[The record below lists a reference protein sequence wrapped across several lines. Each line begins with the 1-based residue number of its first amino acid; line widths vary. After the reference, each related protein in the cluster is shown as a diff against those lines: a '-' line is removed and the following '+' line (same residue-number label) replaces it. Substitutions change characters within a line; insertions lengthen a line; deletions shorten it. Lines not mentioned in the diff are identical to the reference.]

1 VRPLV
6 FAKVNLAIFF
16 NVFTDFL
23 PRISPIMSFLFNR
36 LSRLLFVS
44 ITTLPFIA
52 NATATGID
60 DFNQCINKMKVQA
73 SSGGFSDHIVNEVIP
88 TLSPLKRVIVLDQ
101 RQPEFSQSFA
111 DYLKLRLTKYHIQT
125 GRKKLNE
132 HKALFDELSIKYGIP
147 AQYLVAFWG
156 LETNFGRHKGK
167 MSVLNSLAT
176 LACDERRSKYFTS
189 EIFDLFHLI
198 DNETVSV
205 KQLEGSWA
213 GAMGHMQFMP
223 SAFRKYAIDG
233 DNDGKIDLWQSEV
246 DALTSAANY
255 LNSIGWLEKERWGRQ
270 VKLPENF
277 AFTKVEF
284 DQFYSLATFKSLGVM
299 RADGKALSDYKIDA
313 ELVLPAGASGPA
325 FLVYP
330 NFNVI
335 MKWNLSEN
343 YALSV
348 GLLANRIQGAAGVPL
363 HDKSNEHL
371 YKPAELQALQEK
383 LNIMG
388 YDVGKPDGIWGPKSR
403 KAIRLYQ
410 LQHGLVGDGYPN
422 REVLLKAEINS

>member
-1 VRPLV
+1 VRPLL
-6 FAKVNLAIFF
+6 FAKVNLVTFSHAFPNYIERIF
-16 NVFTDFL
+16 
-23 PRISPIMSFLFNR
+23 PIMSLLFKR
-36 LSRLLFVS
+36 FSRLFLAS
-44 ITTLPFIA
+44 LTTLPLLA
-52 NATATGID
+52 NANENNDFIQCTASL
-60 DFNQCINKMKVQA
+60 KAQA
-73 SSGGFSDHIVNEVIP
+73 TSAGFSDYIVNDVIS
-88 TLSPLKRVIVLDQ
+88 TLSPVKRVIELDQ

-111 DYLKLRLTKYHIQT
+111 DYLKLRLTDYHIQT
-125 GRKKLNE
+125 GRKKLSE
-132 HKALFDELSIKYGIP
+132 HKVLFEKLSKQYGIP
-147 AQYLVAFWG
+147 PQYLVAFWG
-156 LETNFGRHKGK
+156 LETNFGRNKGK

-176 LACDERRSKYFTS
+176 LACDQRRSKYFTS

-198 DNETVSV
+198 DNKTVTV
-205 KQLEGSWA
+205 KQLAGSWA

-223 SAFRKYAIDG
+223 SALRKYAIDG
-233 DNDGKIDLWQSEV
+233 DNDGIVDVWQSEA

-277 AFTKVEF
+277 AFQKVEF
-284 DQFYSLATFKSLGVM
+284 DQFYTLATFKTLGVT
-299 RADGKALSDYKIDA
+299 RADGTALSDYEIDA
-313 ELVLPAGASGPA
+313 ELVLPAGANGPA

-348 GLLANRIQGAAGVPL
+348 GLLANSIQGASALKVS
-363 HDKSNEHL
+363 DKNNKNL
-371 YKPAELQALQEK
+371 YKSSELQALQEK
-383 LNIMG
+383 LNVMG

-410 LQHGLVGDGYPN
+410 LQHGLVADGFPN

>member
-1 VRPLV
+1 MRPLV

-16 NVFTDFL
+16 NVFTDFFS
-23 PRISPIMSFLFNR
+23 RISPIMPYLFKL
-36 LSRLLFVS
+36 LSRLLLVS
-44 ITTLPFIA
+44 ITTVPFIA
-52 NATATGID
+52 NAAD
-60 DFNQCINKMKVQA
+60 KVDFEQCIKGMKVQA
-73 SSGGFSDHIVNEVIP
+73 TSAGFSEYIVNDVIP
-88 TLSPLKRVIVLDQ
+88 TLSPLERVIALDQ

-111 DYLKLRLTKYHIQT
+111 DYLKLRLTDYHIQT
-125 GRKKLNE
+125 GRKKLIE
-132 HKALFDELSIKYGIP
+132 HKILFDQLSKKYGIP
-147 AQYLVAFWG
+147 PQYLVAFWG

-176 LACDERRSKYFTS
+176 LACDQRRSKYFTS

-198 DNETVSV
+198 DNKTVTV
-205 KQLEGSWA
+205 KQLNGSWA

-233 DNDGKIDLWQSEV
+233 DNDGKIDLWQSEA

-270 VKLPENF
+270 VQLPENF
-277 AFTKVEF
+277 AFKKVEF
-284 DQFYSLATFKSLGVM
+284 DKFYPLATFKELGVT
-299 RADGKALSDYKIDA
+299 RANGTDLSDYKVGA
-313 ELVLPAGASGPA
+313 ELVLPAGSKGPA

-348 GLLANRIQGAAGVPL
+348 GLLANRIQGATGLKV
-363 HDKSNEHL
+363 SNNKTTDL
-371 YKPAELQALQEK
+371 YKSAELKALQEK
-383 LNIMG
+383 LNTIG

-410 LQHGLVGDGYPN
+410 LQHGLVGDGFPN
-422 REVLLKAEINS
+422 RQVLMKAEIIG

>member
-1 VRPLV
+1 
-6 FAKVNLAIFF
+6 
-16 NVFTDFL
+16 
-23 PRISPIMSFLFNR
+23 MSLLFKR
-36 LSRLLFVS
+36 LSHVFLASLTALPLL
-44 ITTLPFIA
+44 A
-52 NATATGID
+52 NANTDPNPNEKGN
-60 DFNQCINKMKVQA
+60 FMQCIDRMKVQA
-73 SSGGFSDHIVNEVIP
+73 TSAGFSDYIINDVIP
-88 TLSPLKRVIVLDQ
+88 TLSPLNRVIELDQ

-111 DYLKLRLTKYHIQT
+111 DYLKLRLTNYHIQT
-125 GRKKLNE
+125 GRKKLVE
-132 HKALFDELSIKYGIP
+132 HKTLFDKLSKQYGIP

-167 MSVLNSLAT
+167 MSVLNSLVT
-176 LACDERRSKYFTS
+176 LACDERRSEYFTA

-198 DNETVSV
+198 DNKTVTV

-223 SAFRKYAIDG
+223 SALRKYAVDG
-233 DNDGKIDLWQSEV
+233 DNDGKIDVWQSEA

-270 VKLPENF
+270 VQLPENF
-277 AFTKVEF
+277 AFQKVEF
-284 DQFYSLATFKSLGVM
+284 DKFYDLTTFKKLGVT
-299 RADGKALSDYKIDA
+299 RTNGSALSDYKIDA
-313 ELVLPAGASGPA
+313 ELVLPAGVSGPA

-348 GLLANRIQGAAGVPL
+348 GLLANRIQGATGLKV
-363 HDKSNEHL
+363 SNINNSNL
-371 YKPAELQALQEK
+371 YKSTELQALQIK

-410 LQHGLVGDGYPN
+410 LQHGLVGDGFPS
-422 REVLLKAEINS
+422 REVLMKAEING

>member
-1 VRPLV
+1 MRPLV
-6 FAKVNLAIFF
+6 FAKVILAIFF

-23 PRISPIMSFLFNR
+23 PRTSPIMSFLFKR
-36 LSRLLFVS
+36 LSRLFFVS
-44 ITTLPFIA
+44 ITTLPLIA
-52 NATATGID
+52 NANVID

-73 SSGGFSDHIVNEVIP
+73 SSGGFSDFIVNDVIP
-88 TLSPLKRVIVLDQ
+88 TLSPLKKVITLDQ

-111 DYLKLRLTKYHIQT
+111 DYLKLRLTNYHIEI
-125 GRKKLNE
+125 GRKKLSE
-132 HKALFDELSIKYGIP
+132 HKVLFDKLSKKYGVP

-176 LACDERRSKYFTS
+176 LACDERRSQYFTS

-198 DNETVSV
+198 DNKTVTV
-205 KQLEGSWA
+205 AQLEGSWA

-233 DNDGKIDLWQSEV
+233 NNDGKIDLWQSED

-255 LNSIGWLEKERWGRQ
+255 LNSIGWREKERWGRQ
-270 VKLPENF
+270 VNLPENF
-277 AFTKVEF
+277 AFQKVEF
-284 DQFYSLATFKSLGVM
+284 DRFYSLAIFKRLGVT

-325 FLVYP
+325 FLVYS

-348 GLLANRIQGAAGVPL
+348 GLLANLIQGAAGL
-363 HDKSNEHL
+363 KTSNNPPVAL
-371 YKPAELQALQEK
+371 YKSAELQALQEK
-383 LNIMG
+383 LNVMG
-388 YDVGKPDGIWGPKSR
+388 YDAGKPDGIWGPKSR

-410 LQHGLVGDGYPN
+410 LQHGLVGDGFPN
-422 REVLLKAEINS
+422 RQVLIKAEINH

>member
-1 VRPLV
+1 MRPLV

-16 NVFTDFL
+16 NVFMDFL
-23 PRISPIMSFLFNR
+23 SRTSPIMSLLFKH
-36 LSRLLFVS
+36 LSRLLLVS
-44 ITTLPFIA
+44 VTTLPFIV
-52 NATATGID
+52 NAADND
-60 DFNQCINKMKVQA
+60 DFEQCISNMKVQA
-73 SSGGFSDHIVNEVIP
+73 TSAGFSDYIVNDVIP
-88 TLSPLKRVIVLDQ
+88 TLSPLKRVIALDQ

-111 DYLKLRLTKYHIQT
+111 DYLKLRLTHYHIQT
-125 GRKKLNE
+125 GRKKLRE
-132 HKALFDELSIKYGIP
+132 HKVLFDKLSKQYGIP

-176 LACDERRSKYFTS
+176 LACDQRRSKYFTS

-198 DNETVSV
+198 DNKTVTV

-233 DNDGKIDLWQSEV
+233 DNDGKIDLWQSET

-255 LNSIGWLEKERWGRQ
+255 LNSIGWREKERWGRQ

-277 AFTKVEF
+277 AFEKIKF
-284 DQFYSLATFKSLGVM
+284 DQFYSLATFKNLGVT
-299 RADGKALSDYKIDA
+299 RANGTALSDYKIDA
-313 ELVLPAGASGPA
+313 ELVLPAGARGPA

-348 GLLANRIQGAAGVPL
+348 GLLANRIQGAAGLKVNKNTQV
-363 HDKSNEHL
+363 DL
-371 YKPAELQALQEK
+371 YKSVELQALQEK
-383 LNIMG
+383 LNTIG

-410 LQHGLVGDGYPN
+410 LQNGLVGDGFPN
-422 REVLLKAEINS
+422 RQVLTKAEIHG

>member
-1 VRPLV
+1 
-6 FAKVNLAIFF
+6 VNLAIIFTAF
-16 NVFTDFL
+16 IVFL
-23 PRISPIMSFLFNR
+23 LRISPIMSLLFKR
-36 LSRLLFVS
+36 LSHVFLASLTALPLL
-44 ITTLPFIA
+44 A
-52 NATATGID
+52 NANTDPNPNEKGN
-60 DFNQCINKMKVQA
+60 FMQCIDRMKVQA
-73 SSGGFSDHIVNEVIP
+73 TSAGFSDYIINDVIP
-88 TLSPLKRVIVLDQ
+88 TLSPLNRVIELDQ

-111 DYLKLRLTKYHIQT
+111 DYLKLRLTNYHIQT
-125 GRKKLNE
+125 GRKKLVE
-132 HKALFDELSIKYGIP
+132 HKTLFDKLSKQYGIP

-167 MSVLNSLAT
+167 MSVLNSLVT
-176 LACDERRSKYFTS
+176 LACDERRSEYFTA

-198 DNETVSV
+198 DNKTVTV

-223 SAFRKYAIDG
+223 SALRKYAVDG
-233 DNDGKIDLWQSEV
+233 DNDGKIDVWQSEA

-270 VKLPENF
+270 VQLPENF
-277 AFTKVEF
+277 AFQKVEF
-284 DQFYSLATFKSLGVM
+284 DKFYDLTTFKKLGVT
-299 RADGKALSDYKIDA
+299 RTNGSALSDYKIDA
-313 ELVLPAGASGPA
+313 ELVLPAGVSGPA

-348 GLLANRIQGAAGVPL
+348 GLLANRIQGATGLKV
-363 HDKSNEHL
+363 SNINNSNL
-371 YKPAELQALQEK
+371 YKSTELQALQIK

-410 LQHGLVGDGYPN
+410 LQHGLVGDGFPS
-422 REVLLKAEINS
+422 REVLMKAEING

>member
-1 VRPLV
+1 
-6 FAKVNLAIFF
+6 
-16 NVFTDFL
+16 
-23 PRISPIMSFLFNR
+23 MS
-36 LSRLLFVS
+36 LLFKRFS
-44 ITTLPFIA
+44 GLFLASLTALPLLA
-52 NATATGID
+52 NANESDNFI
-60 DFNQCINKMKVQA
+60 QCVSKLKVQA
-73 SSGGFSDHIVNEVIP
+73 TSAGFSDYIVNDVVS
-88 TLSPLKRVIVLDQ
+88 TLSSVKRVIELDQ

-111 DYLKLRLTKYHIQT
+111 DYLKLRLTNYHIQT
-125 GRKKLNE
+125 GRKKLSE
-132 HKALFDELSIKYGIP
+132 HKVLFEKLSKQYGIP

-156 LETNFGRHKGK
+156 LETNFGRNKGK

-176 LACDERRSKYFTS
+176 LACDERRSEYFTS
-189 EIFDLFHLI
+189 ELFDLFHLI
-198 DNETVSV
+198 DNKTVTV

-223 SAFRKYAIDG
+223 SALRKYAIDG
-233 DNDGKIDLWQSEV
+233 DNDGIVDVWQSEA

-270 VKLPENF
+270 IKLPENF
-277 AFTKVEF
+277 AFKKVEF
-284 DQFYSLATFKSLGVM
+284 DQFYTLSTFKALGVT
-299 RADGKALSDYKIDA
+299 RADGTALSDYKIDA
-313 ELVLPAGASGPA
+313 ELVLPAGANGPA

-348 GLLANRIQGAAGVPL
+348 GLLANRIQGAAGL
-363 HDKSNEHL
+363 KLENKNNNNL
-371 YKPAELQALQEK
+371 YKSSELQALQEK

-410 LQHGLVGDGYPN
+410 LQHGLVGDGFPN
-422 REVLLKAEINS
+422 REVLIKAEINS

>member
-1 VRPLV
+1 
-6 FAKVNLAIFF
+6 
-16 NVFTDFL
+16 
-23 PRISPIMSFLFNR
+23 MSLLLKR
-36 LSRLLFVS
+36 LSRLFLAS
-44 ITTLPFIA
+44 LTTLPLLVNA
-52 NATATGID
+52 NTNENNDFKQCTANLKVKATSA
-60 DFNQCINKMKVQA
+60 
-73 SSGGFSDHIVNEVIP
+73 GFSDYIVNDVIS
-88 TLSPLKRVIVLDQ
+88 TLSPLKRVIELDQ

-111 DYLKLRLTKYHIQT
+111 DYLKLRLTNYHIQT
-125 GRKKLNE
+125 GRKKLSE
-132 HKALFDELSIKYGIP
+132 HKALFEKLSKQYGIP

-176 LACDERRSKYFTS
+176 LACDERRSEYFTS
-189 EIFDLFHLI
+189 ELFDLFHLI
-198 DNETVSV
+198 DNKTVTV

-223 SAFRKYAIDG
+223 SALRKYAIDG
-233 DNDGKIDLWQSEV
+233 DNDGVVDVWQSEA

-270 VKLPENF
+270 INLPENF
-277 AFTKVEF
+277 AFDKVEF
-284 DQFYSLATFKSLGVM
+284 DRFYTLETFKTLGVT
-299 RADGKALSDYKIDA
+299 RADGTTLSDYKIDA
-313 ELVLPAGASGPA
+313 ELVVPAGANGPA

-348 GLLANRIQGAAGVPL
+348 GLLANRIQGAAGL
-363 HDKSNEHL
+363 KASNNNNNNL
-371 YKPAELQALQEK
+371 YKSAELQALQEK

-410 LQHGLVGDGYPN
+410 LQHGLVGDGFPN
-422 REVLLKAEINS
+422 REVLIKANINS

>member
-1 VRPLV
+1 
-6 FAKVNLAIFF
+6 
-16 NVFTDFL
+16 
-23 PRISPIMSFLFNR
+23 MSFLFKR
-36 LSRLLFVS
+36 LSRLLLVS
-44 ITTLPFIA
+44 ITTLPLIA
-52 NATATGID
+52 NAADID
-60 DFNQCINKMKVQA
+60 DFNQCIDNMKVKA
-73 SSGGFSDHIVNEVIP
+73 SSAGFSDHIVNEVIP
-88 TLSPLKRVIVLDQ
+88 KLSPLKRVIALDQ

-111 DYLKLRLTKYHIQT
+111 DYLKLRLTNYHIQT
-125 GRKKLNE
+125 GRKKLSE
-132 HKALFDELSIKYGIP
+132 HKVLFNKLSKQYGIP

-198 DNETVSV
+198 DNVTVTIA
-205 KQLEGSWA
+205 QLEGSWA

-233 DNDGKIDLWQSEV
+233 NNDGKIDLWQSEA

-255 LNSIGWLEKERWGRQ
+255 LNNIGWREKERWGRP

-277 AFTKVEF
+277 AFQQVEF
-284 DQFYSLATFKSLGVM
+284 DHFYSLATFKRLGVT

-313 ELVLPAGASGPA
+313 ELVLPAGVSGPA

-348 GLLANRIQGAAGVPL
+348 GLLANRIQGGAGITL
-363 HDKSNEHL
+363 NDKSNDNL
-371 YKPAELQALQEK
+371 YKSAELQALQEK
-383 LNIMG
+383 LNFMG

-410 LQHGLVGDGYPN
+410 LQNGLVGDGFPT
-422 REVLLKAEINS
+422 REVLINAEING

>member
-1 VRPLV
+1 MRPLV

-16 NVFTDFL
+16 TVFPDFL
-23 PRISPIMSFLFNR
+23 PRTSPIMSFFLKR
-36 LSRLLFVS
+36 LSKLLLIS
-44 ITTLPFIA
+44 AATLPLLS
-52 NATATGID
+52 NAAD
-60 DFNQCINKMKVQA
+60 NNDFQQCIASMKVKA
-73 SSGGFSDHIVNEVIP
+73 TSSGFSDYIVNDVIS
-88 TLSPLKRVIVLDQ
+88 TLSPIKRVITLDQ
-101 RQPEFSQSFA
+101 KQPEFSQSFA
-111 DYLKLRLTKYHIQT
+111 DYLKLRLTNYHIQT
-125 GRKKLNE
+125 GRKKLRE
-132 HKALFDELSIKYGIP
+132 HKVLFDKLSKQYGIP
-147 AQYLVAFWG
+147 AQYLVSFWG

-176 LACDERRSKYFTS
+176 LACDQRRSKYFTA

-198 DNETVSV
+198 DNKTVTV

-233 DNDGKIDLWQSEV
+233 DNDGKIDLWQSEA

-277 AFTKVEF
+277 AFQKIEF
-284 DQFYSLATFKSLGVM
+284 DKFYPLSTFKNLGIT
-299 RADGKALSDYKIDA
+299 RANGKPLSDYTIDA
-313 ELVLPAGASGPA
+313 ELVLPAGVNGPA

-348 GLLANRIQGAAGVPL
+348 GLLANSIQGADGLTISEQPNV
-363 HDKSNEHL
+363 DL
-371 YKPAELQALQEK
+371 YKSAELQALQEK
-383 LNIMG
+383 LNTIG

-410 LQHGLVGDGYPN
+410 LQNGLVGDGFPN
-422 REVLLKAEINS
+422 RQVLIKAEIQG

>member
-1 VRPLV
+1 MPL
-6 FAKVNLAIFF
+6 
-16 NVFTDFL
+16 
-23 PRISPIMSFLFNR
+23 LFKR
-36 LSRLLFVS
+36 LSRLFLAS
-44 ITTLPFIA
+44 LTTLPLLVNA
-52 NATATGID
+52 NTNENNDFKQCTAGL
-60 DFNQCINKMKVQA
+60 KVQA
-73 SSGGFSDHIVNEVIP
+73 TSAGFSDYIVNDVIS
-88 TLSPLKRVIVLDQ
+88 TLSPLKRVIELDQ

-111 DYLKLRLTKYHIQT
+111 DYLKLRLTNYHIQT
-125 GRKKLNE
+125 GRKKLIE
-132 HKALFDELSIKYGIP
+132 HKALFEKLSKQYGIP

-189 EIFDLFHLI
+189 ELFDLFHLI
-198 DNETVSV
+198 DNKTVTV

-223 SAFRKYAIDG
+223 SALRKYAIDG
-233 DNDGKIDLWQSEV
+233 DNDGVVDVWQSEV

-270 VKLPENF
+270 IKLPENF
-277 AFTKVEF
+277 AFNKVEF
-284 DQFYSLATFKSLGVM
+284 DRFYTLDTFKKLGVTLP
-299 RADGKALSDYKIDA
+299 DGTALSDYKIDA
-313 ELVLPAGASGPA
+313 ELVLPAGGNGPA

-348 GLLANRIQGAAGVPL
+348 GLLANRIQGAAGL
-363 HDKSNEHL
+363 KISNNNNNL
-371 YKPAELQALQEK
+371 YKSAELQALQEK

-410 LQHGLVGDGYPN
+410 LQHGLVGDGFPN
-422 REVLLKAEINS
+422 REVLIKADINS

>member
-1 VRPLV
+1 
-6 FAKVNLAIFF
+6 
-16 NVFTDFL
+16 
-23 PRISPIMSFLFNR
+23 MSFVIKR
-36 LSRLLFVS
+36 LSRLFFVS
-44 ITTLPFIA
+44 LTTLPFLV
-52 NATATGID
+52 NAAGND
-60 DFNQCINKMKVQA
+60 DFSQCIEHLQVKA
-73 SSGGFSDHIVNEVIP
+73 ESAGYSSHIVNDIIP
-88 TLSPLKRVIVLDQ
+88 ALSPIKRVIELDQ

-111 DYLKLRLTKYHIQT
+111 DYLKLRLTNYHIQT
-125 GRKKLNE
+125 GRKKLAQHRE
-132 HKALFDELSIKYGIP
+132 LFEKLSKKYGIP

-176 LACDERRSKYFTS
+176 LACDERRSEYFTA
-189 EIFDLFHLI
+189 ELFDLFHLI
-198 DNETVSV
+198 DNKTVAV

-223 SAFRKYAIDG
+223 SAFRKYALDG
-233 DNDGKIDLWQSEV
+233 DNDGKIDVWQSEA

-255 LNSIGWLEKERWGRQ
+255 LNSIGWLDKERWGRQ

-277 AFTKVEF
+277 AFQRVEF
-284 DQFYSLATFKSLGVM
+284 DKFYALSMFKALGVT
-299 RADGKALSDYKIDA
+299 RANGKPLSDYKIDA
-313 ELVLPAGASGPA
+313 ELVLPAGVKGPA

-348 GLLANRIQGAAGVPL
+348 GLLANRIQGAAGL
-363 HDKSNEHL
+363 NLSNKTNVDL
-371 YKPAELQALQEK
+371 YKSAELHALQIK

-388 YDVGKPDGIWGPKSR
+388 YDVGRPDGIWGPKSR

-410 LQHGLVGDGYPN
+410 LQHGLVGDGFPN
-422 REVLLKAEINS
+422 REVLIKAGVQG